1 MKDTTPEMVEN
12 LELYITAWL
21 EASIRE
27 LKQSALD
34 KKMNVTQETIRSI
47 MGAFQGLSPAA
58 VGEVLIS
65 FKNSGRFLDFKKSP
79 DWQKLP
85 PVKELEEWVKKIGL
99 NKFKYIP
106 GYKNSGKRPTD
117 DIAARRIA
125 WGVAIHRYHMGA
137 KRKKPWFAKLF
148 YKKHIAQ
155 IIRILVEET
164 GTASVRAI
172 TENFGDNNQ

>member
-1 MKDTTPEMVEN
+1 MKDTTPEIIEN

-21 EASIRE
+21 ELSIRE
-27 LKQSALD
+27 LVQSARD

-47 MGAFQGLSPAA
+47 MGSFQGLSPSA
-58 VGEVLIS
+58 VGDVLIS
-65 FKNSGRFLDFKKSP
+65 FKNSARFLDFRKSP
-79 DWQKLP
+79 DWQKFP
-85 PVKELEEWVKKIGL
+85 PIKDLEDWVKKIGL
-99 NKFKYIP
+99 NKFKYVP
-106 GYKNSGKRPTD
+106 GYKNSSKRPTD
-117 DIAARRIA
+117 DMAARRIA

-172 TENFGDNNQ
+172 TENFENQTQ